1 MLDIATLALL
11 LIFSSFIATVI
22 LFLFSL
28 QNNNPIEIVHW
39 TIGNLTSSIGVTLI
53 IFFRDKIDPLYSI
66 LLGNF
71 FIILGYFFYYA
82 GLLKFTNKDTK
93 VIIPFFISIVFL
105 IPFIFYY
112 DEPKH
117 IGYRILANSAA
128 LMLYSFLTLYH
139 LIKYRYL
146 KKLSGLIY
154 SISFL
159 GTGIVSLIRISDNL
173 DSIIRPS
180 LISEPLVSDIFIFS
194 WGILSY
200 IVLTAGAIILYME
213 KINTNIN
220 IKYHTNKISNDA
232 LGDIILDHKK
242 FLSLIAHEFLT
253 PLSTISASKEILK
266 KENVNNN
273 VMEFERI
280 DRSIDRLA
288 KLTDDILYDS
298 TKPNSID
305 QQKLKPIRIKKL
317 LIELCHDF
325 QIKNNIDLNDNLS
338 ILAEEKLF
346 KLLISNL
353 ITNAIKF
360 SRNKNFIFLSAHI
373 LEDQLEINAINDGE
387 KLKKDLIDKF
397 NSKNYLEPLILK
409 DRKAYGLFFIK
420 DLSKKFNGSV
430 YYDYDNELNKFTLKF
445 KINNL

>member
-1 MLDIATLALL
+1 MLDLATLALL
-11 LIFSSFIATVI
+11 LIFSSFTATVI
-22 LFLFSL
+22 LLLFSL

-39 TIGNLTSSIGVTLI
+39 TLGSIVSSIGVTLI

-93 VIIPFFISIVFL
+93 IIIPFFISIIFL

-112 DEPKH
+112 DEPEL
-117 IGYRILANSAA
+117 IRYRILANSAA
-128 LMLYSFLTLYH
+128 LMLFSILTLYH
-139 LIKYRYL
+139 LIKYQYL

-154 SISFL
+154 GISFL
-159 GTGIVSLIRISDNL
+159 GTGIISLLRIYDNL
-173 DSIIRPS
+173 DTILRHN
-180 LISEPLVSDIFIFS
+180 LISEPFVSDILIFS

-200 IVLTAGAIILYME
+200 IALTAGAIILYME

-220 IKYHTNKISNDA
+220 IKYLTNKISNDA

-273 VMEFERI
+273 VIEFERI
-280 DRSIDRLA
+280 DRSIQRLA
-288 KLTDDILYDS
+288 KLTDDILFDS
-298 TKPNSID
+298 AKSNPIE
-305 QQKLKPIRIKKL
+305 QQKLKPIKIKKL

-346 KLLISNL
+346 KLLFSNL

-360 SRNKNFIFLSAHI
+360 SKNKNFIFLNARI
-373 LEDQLEINAINDGE
+373 LKDQLEIRIINDGE
-387 KLKKDLIDKF
+387 KLKKDLLDKF

-430 YYDYDNELNKFTLKF
+430 YYDYGDELNKFTLKF
-445 KINNL
+445 EIIN

>member
-1 MLDIATLALL
+1 MLDLATLALL
-11 LIFSSFIATVI
+11 LIFSSFTATVI
-22 LFLFSL
+22 LLLFSL

-39 TIGNLTSSIGVTLI
+39 TLGSIVSSIGVTLI
-53 IFFRDKIDPLYSI
+53 ILFRDKIDPLYSI

-93 VIIPFFISIVFL
+93 IIIPFFISIIFL

-112 DEPKH
+112 DEPEL
-117 IGYRILANSAA
+117 IRYRILTNSAA
-128 LMLYSFLTLYH
+128 LMLFSILTLYH
-139 LIKYRYL
+139 LIKYQYL

-154 SISFL
+154 GISFL
-159 GTGIVSLIRISDNL
+159 GTGIISLLRIYDNL
-173 DSIIRPS
+173 DTILRHN
-180 LISEPLVSDIFIFS
+180 LISEPFVSDILIFS

-200 IVLTAGAIILYME
+200 IALTAGAIILYME

-220 IKYHTNKISNDA
+220 IKYLTNKISNDA

-273 VMEFERI
+273 VIEFERI
-280 DRSIDRLA
+280 DRSIQRLA
-288 KLTDDILYDS
+288 KLTDDILFDS
-298 TKPNSID
+298 AKSNPIE
-305 QQKLKPIRIKKL
+305 QQKLKPIKIKKL

-346 KLLISNL
+346 KLLFSNL

-360 SRNKNFIFLSAHI
+360 SKNKNFIFLNARI
-373 LEDQLEINAINDGE
+373 LKDQLEIRIINDGE
-387 KLKKDLIDKF
+387 KLKKDLLDKF

-430 YYDYDNELNKFTLKF
+430 YYDYGDELNKFTLKF
-445 KINNL
+445 EIIN

>member
-1 MLDIATLALL
+1 MLDLATLALL
-11 LIFSSFIATVI
+11 LIFSSFTATVI
-22 LFLFSL
+22 LLLFSL

-39 TIGNLTSSIGVTLI
+39 TLGSIVSSIGVTLI

-93 VIIPFFISIVFL
+93 IIIPFFISIIFL

-112 DEPKH
+112 DEPEL
-117 IGYRILANSAA
+117 IRYRILTNSAA
-128 LMLYSFLTLYH
+128 LMLFSILTLYH
-139 LIKYRYL
+139 LIKYQYL

-154 SISFL
+154 GISFL
-159 GTGIVSLIRISDNL
+159 GTGIISLLRIYDNL
-173 DSIIRPS
+173 DTILRHN
-180 LISEPLVSDIFIFS
+180 LISEPFVSDILIFS

-200 IVLTAGAIILYME
+200 IALTAGAIILYME

-220 IKYHTNKISNDA
+220 IKYLTNKISNDA

-273 VMEFERI
+273 VIEFERI
-280 DRSIDRLA
+280 DRSIQRLA
-288 KLTDDILYDS
+288 KLTDDILFDS
-298 TKPNSID
+298 AKSNPIE
-305 QQKLKPIRIKKL
+305 QQKLKPIKIKKL

-346 KLLISNL
+346 KLLFSNL

-360 SRNKNFIFLSAHI
+360 SKNKNFIFLNARI
-373 LEDQLEINAINDGE
+373 LKDQLEIRIINDGE
-387 KLKKDLIDKF
+387 KLKKDLLDKF

-430 YYDYDNELNKFTLKF
+430 YYDYGDELNKFTLKF
-445 KINNL
+445 EIIN

>member
-1 MLDIATLALL
+1 MLDIVTLALL
-11 LIFSSFIATVI
+11 LIFSSFVATVI

-28 QNNNPIEIVHW
+28 QNNNPIEIIYW
-39 TIGNLTSSIGVTLI
+39 TLGNLASLVGVTLI
-53 IFFRDKIDPLYSI
+53 IFLRNKIDPLYSI

-71 FIILGYFFYYA
+71 FIIIGYFFYYS

-93 VIIPFFISIVFL
+93 IIIPLFISIIFL

-112 DEPKH
+112 DEPEH
-117 IGYRILANSAA
+117 IRYRILANSAA
-128 LMLYSFLTLYH
+128 LMLFSFLTLYH
-139 LIKYRYL
+139 LIKYQYL

-154 SISFL
+154 AISFL
-159 GTGIVSLIRISDNL
+159 GTGIISLIRISNNL
-173 DSIIRPS
+173 DSILRPS

-200 IVLTAGAIILYME
+200 IALTAGVIALYME
-213 KINTNIN
+213 KINNDLD
-220 IKYHTNKISNDA
+220 IKYLTNKISNDA
-232 LGDIILDHKK
+232 LGSIILDHKK

-253 PLSTISASKEILK
+253 PLSTIGASKEILK

-280 DRSIDRLA
+280 DRSIQRLA
-288 KLTDDILYDS
+288 KLTDDILFDS
-298 TKPNSID
+298 TKSNSFE

-338 ILAEEKLF
+338 ILADEKLF
-346 KLLISNL
+346 KLLFSNL

-360 SRNKNFIFLSAHI
+360 SKNKNFVFLNAHI
-373 LEDQLEINAINDGE
+373 LEDQLEISVVNDGE
-387 KLKKDLIDKF
+387 ILKKDLIDKF
-397 NSKNYLEPLILK
+397 NSKNYFEPLILK
-409 DRKAYGLFFIK
+409 NRKAYGLFFIK
-420 DLSKKFNGSV
+420 DLSKKFNGTV
-430 YYDYDNELNKFTLKF
+430 YYNCDNELNKFILKF
-445 KINNL
+445 EINN